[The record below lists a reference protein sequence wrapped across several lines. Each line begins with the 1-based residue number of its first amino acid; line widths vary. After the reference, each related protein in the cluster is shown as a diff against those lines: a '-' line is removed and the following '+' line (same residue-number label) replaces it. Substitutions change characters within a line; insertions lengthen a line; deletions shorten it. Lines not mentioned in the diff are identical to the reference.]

1 MGSEETSS
9 RLIPLTRKEVHE
21 KVVQMLSM
29 EENGKLLDVPTGTGS
44 LASRLQKMGFAV
56 SCCDIQPSFF
66 AAEDLTVEFGD
77 MNKKLPYKAACFDYI
92 ICLDGLEHTENPF
105 NAIREFGRI
114 LKRGGKIFL
123 SIPNFLNI
131 ERRLRFVLTGTF
143 SKIPT
148 VDTLKN
154 IWKGEL
160 SMVHL
165 NSLGYPLLK
174 FVMELYGFRI
184 LRLEKDRKKPKM
196 NWMRPI
202 VWIIRLYAL
211 FASRKRRELYRL
223 DETLMDEIIMGGN
236 TLILV
241 GEKIV

>member
-1 MGSEETSS
+1 
-9 RLIPLTRKEVHE
+9 
-21 KVVQMLSM
+21 
-29 EENGKLLDVPTGTGS
+29 
-44 LASRLQKMGFAV
+44 MGFAV

-66 AAEDLTVEFGD
+66 AAEDLVVQFGD
-77 MNKKLPYKAACFDYI
+77 MNKKLPYKAAWFDYI
-92 ICLDGLEHTENPF
+92 VCLDGLEHTENPF

-143 SKIPT
+143 SKIPSL
-148 VDTLKN
+148 DTLRDV
-154 IWKGEL
+154 WKDEL
-160 SMVHL
+160 SLVHL

-174 FVMELYGFRI
+174 FVMEHYGFRI
-184 LRLEKDRKKPKM
+184 LRVEKDREKPKM
-196 NWMRPI
+196 IWLRPI

-211 FASRKRRELYRL
+211 FASRRRRELYRL

-241 GEKIV
+241 GEKVV

>member
-9 RLIPLTRKEVHE
+9 GLIPLTRKEVHE

-66 AAEDLTVEFGD
+66 AAEDLTVQFGD

-92 ICLDGLEHTENPF
+92 VCLDGLEHTENPF

-148 VDTLKN
+148 VETLRN

-202 VWIIRLYAL
+202 VWIIRLYAF
-211 FASRKRRELYRL
+211 FASRRRRELYRL

-236 TLILV
+236 TLIIV

>member
-1 MGSEETSS
+1 
-9 RLIPLTRKEVHE
+9 
-21 KVVQMLSM
+21 MLSM

>member
-92 ICLDGLEHTENPF
+92 VCLDGLEHVENPF

>member
-1 MGSEETSS
+1 MVTEEISS

-21 KVVQMLSM
+21 KVVQILSM
-29 EENGKLLDVPTGTGS
+29 EEKGKLLDVPTGTGS

-66 AAEDLTVEFGD
+66 AAEGLTVQFGD

-92 ICLDGLEHTENPF
+92 VCLDGLEHTENPF

-114 LKRGGKIFL
+114 LKGGGKIFL

-148 VDTLKN
+148 LDTLRDV
-154 IWKGEL
+154 WKDEL

-174 FVMELYGFRI
+174 FVMEHYGFRI
-184 LRLEKDRKKPKM
+184 LRVERDREKPKM
-196 NWMRPI
+196 VWLRPL
-202 VWIIRLYAL
+202 VWIIHLYAL
-211 FASRKRRELYRL
+211 FSSRRRRELYRL

-241 GEKIV
+241 GEKVV

>member
-1 MGSEETSS
+1 MGGEKTPS

-21 KVVQMLSM
+21 KVGQMLSV
-29 EENGKLLDVPTGTGS
+29 EEKGKLLDVPTGTGS
-44 LASRLQKMGFAV
+44 LASRLQKMGFDV

-66 AAEDLTVEFGD
+66 AAEDLTVQFGD
-77 MNKKLPYKAACFDYI
+77 MNKQLPYKAACFDYI
-92 ICLDGLEHTENPF
+92 VCLDGLEHVENPF

-114 LKRGGKIFL
+114 LKRRGKIFL

-131 ERRLRFVLTGTF
+131 ERRLRFVLMGTF
-143 SKIPT
+143 SKIPSL
-148 VDTLKN
+148 DTLRD

-174 FVMELYGFRI
+174 FIMEYYGFRI
-184 LRLEKDRKKPKM
+184 LRVEKDREKPKM
-196 NWMRPI
+196 NWLRPI

-211 FASRKRRELYRL
+211 FASGKRKELYRL
-223 DETLMDEIIMGGN
+223 DETLMDEIILGGN
-236 TLILV
+236 TLIIV
-241 GEKIV
+241 AEKVA